1 MAERRRYTR
10 KTKASAVIAAEMS
23 SVMAAAESLDIPRKT
38 VEYWFD
44 APEFATLRQK
54 TRADMAEETAALAH
68 KVLGVI
74 KEKLPDYEPKDLNT
88 LYGILVDKSQ
98 LLTGEAT
105 SRTESR
111 DITDT
116 LDDHEREALRKVLDE
131 AMNEPIGIPDVP

>member
-23 SVMAAAESLDIPRKT
+23 SVMAAAEAVGVPMTT
-38 VEYWFD
+38 VAYWFN
-44 APEFATLRQK
+44 APEFAELRKK
-54 TRADMAEETAALAH
+54 TREDMAEETAALAH

-74 KEKLPDYEPKDLNT
+74 KDKLPDYEPRDLNT

-105 SRTESR
+105 SRTESK
-111 DITDT
+111 DITAT

-131 AMNEPIGIPDVP
+131 AMAVDADL